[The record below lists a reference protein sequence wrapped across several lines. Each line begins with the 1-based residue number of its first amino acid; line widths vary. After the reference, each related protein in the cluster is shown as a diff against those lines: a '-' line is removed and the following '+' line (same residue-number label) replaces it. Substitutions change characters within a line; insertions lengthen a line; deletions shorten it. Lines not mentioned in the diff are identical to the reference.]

1 MAQINKHGRIKKIMW
16 GLLALAESIL
26 ALVLARYALFNILM
40 IALTRWAV
48 LGPDLAYFAGMAFGD
63 LIHLVIPG
71 LLIWHAV
78 RIVRRL
84 QSESLA

>member
-1 MAQINKHGRIKKIMW
+1 MGTSRKIMW
-16 GLLALAESIL
+16 GLLALAESVL

-48 LGPDLAYFAGMAFGD
+48 LGPNFWYFAGMAFGD

-71 LLIWHAV
+71 LLIWHTV

-84 QSESLA
+84 QSDSLA